1 MSAPLLHTRIANA
14 CALISQEQERWIIQP
29 EAPDHMAGSNWFTC
43 MAGLAASAAPVP
55 VTVRWPPLRE
65 TNLGDYTGNDS
76 FATVLDRVCFLDP
89 GDGNWQRLEGVQVD
103 GDEAHLS
110 LPPGPDGRRFAVGMP
125 VDARDLHGLL
135 AEAQASA
142 HAQVRLLGHAT
153 RGSPVWGLTVSEGD
167 QAQGTI
173 VVQSLQH
180 AQEWGGLRAHRHLL
194 RYLLSKEGAPL
205 RQRWR
210 WLCYPATNADG
221 LYRGWRGDPMVVDD
235 YNPNRDWGVFSLPE
249 IRAVAD
255 DILGQ
260 LRHGPALA
268 HAVDL
273 HMGWNWRSHAGSA
286 VGVAAD
292 DGDLDECKA
301 WHYAFADAL
310 MQQSQFTDF
319 NWQVHRRG
327 RPTFPSWL
335 MSETGLHGQTLE
347 LSRHLWPDGHGG
359 QAMPNQ
365 EREERFGSDL
375 AIALDRFLQQNP
387 YPR

>member
-1 MSAPLLHTRIANA
+1 MNHSPLHTRCANA
-14 CALISQEQERWIIQP
+14 CALITQEAGRWIIQP
-29 EAPDHMAGSNWFTC
+29 EAPESMAGSNWFTC
-43 MAGLAASAAPVP
+43 LAGLDATTEPVDC
-55 VTVRWPPLRE
+55 TVRWLPLRA
-65 TNLGDYTGNDS
+65 TNVGDYTGNDN
-76 FATVLDRVCFLDP
+76 FASVLDRVCFLDH
-89 GDGNWQRLEGVQVD
+89 GDGTWQRLTEVQVA
-103 GDEAHLS
+103 GDEAHLQ
-110 LPPGPDGRRFAVGMP
+110 LPPGPAGRRFAIGMP

-135 AEAQASA
+135 SEAQASP

-153 RGSPVWGLTVSEGD
+153 RGSPVWGLTVSDGD

-180 AQEWGGLRAHRHLL
+180 AQEWAGLRAHRHLL
-194 RYLLSKEGAPL
+194 RYLLSPEGAAL

-235 YNPNRDWGVFSLPE
+235 YNPNRDWGTFSLPE

-255 DILGQ
+255 DILSNLQ
-260 LRHGPALA
+260 QGPPLA

-273 HMGWNWRSHAGSA
+273 HMGWNWRSNPGSA

-292 DGDLDECKA
+292 DGDLELCKQ

-310 MQQSQFTDF
+310 MEQSQFSDF
-319 NWQVHRRG
+319 HWQIHRRG

-347 LSRHLWPDGHGG
+347 ISRHLWPDAQGG
-359 QAMPNQ
+359 KELPTQQ
-365 EREERFGSDL
+365 REERFGRDL
-375 AIALDRFLQQNP
+375 AITLDAFLSHNP